1 MSNPIVTFLEG
12 RKQKPLKEGKKPA
25 ADIESDYSTLVWVAN
40 AAQRASQL
48 SLVSHPAKFSHPD
61 AKGVTSILYNGSYKN
76 DGYLR
81 SGNVIAEHV
90 DVTGNA
96 AALDVY
102 AFLSLVLDDGKLI
115 LQHLEEQTPHIKD
128 LLGADDETFQS
139 WRKLFLQ
146 IKPSAG
152 NSKTHPNVKQV
163 YFPVDGGYHLLSILT
178 PSRLITENRKR
189 LKRMKAYAPETKEA
203 RHAKKHKLF
212 HAEGFSEVVGI
223 LTQHFGGSNK
233 QNISQLNSSNNGEA
247 WLLPCFPPELDNRYI
262 RLPKTDFFK
271 TLYSKD
277 KDLQELLAGL
287 HKLFAIEHYTNVAM
301 RERRKRLMAQV
312 FEWVLERAM
321 RLQLQPAA
329 WSTVQGFDLPLAQQ
343 LWLDAAFSDQRAAN
357 PTWQE
362 DIAEAVIAWFVPTYN
377 RSRTQDDAVTL
388 GTTEVNAF
396 QNELVAYFRQH
407 KDYIQ

>member
-12 RKQKPLKEGKKPA
+12 RKQKPLKEGKKSA

-40 AAQRASQL
+40 AAQRAAQL

-61 AKGVTSILYNGSYKN
+61 ARATPVLFAGGYKP
-76 DGYLR
+76 DGFLR
-81 SGNVIAEHV
+81 SGNAHAKQ
-90 DVTGNA
+90 DVVGNA

-102 AFLSLVLDDGKLI
+102 AFLSLPLEDGQTV
-115 LQHLEEQTPHIKD
+115 LQHFEAQTPQLKG
-128 LLGADDETFQS
+128 LLGADEETFQR
-139 WRKLFLQ
+139 WRTSFLQ
-146 IKPSAG
+146 IKNNAEG
-152 NSKTHPNVKQV
+152 NKTHPNVKQV
-163 YFPVDGGYHLLSILT
+163 YFPINDGYHLLSVLY
-178 PSRLITENRKR
+178 PSGLMTEHRERLRSMKFSEATKLAREARRKR
-189 LKRMKAYAPETKEA
+189 Q
-203 RHAKKHKLF
+203 F
-212 HAEGFSEVVGI
+212 HAQGFADMAGM
-223 LTQHFGGSNK
+223 LTQHFGGTK
-233 QNISQLNSSNNGEA
+233 PQNVSKLNSNNGGEA
-247 WLLPCFPPELDNRYI
+247 WLLPCFPPELDSRYI

-277 KDLQELLAGL
+277 KELQELLAGL
-287 HKLFAIEHYTNVAM
+287 HRLFAIEHYTNVAM

-329 WSTVQGFDLPLAQQ
+329 WSMGQGFDLPLAQQ
-343 LWLDAAFSDQRAAN
+343 LWLDAAFLEQRAAY

-377 RSRTQDDAVTL
+377 RSRPKDDAVTL
-388 GTTEVNAF
+388 GVTEVTAF
-396 QNELVAYFRQH
+396 QHELVAYFRHH